1 MSKRMGRVI
10 AGAGVCCSLA
20 ASAAQ
25 AQPARGPPGARFGD
39 RPPHGRGERSL
50 RDFMFGEH
58 DADRHFGAS
67 PPVARYTAEEG
78 DAFVLDRA
86 ARTPLLRFEDSPEIW
101 ALVAT
106 AGPRG
111 DLIYKND
118 VGEPMLRVSRLGG
131 VTLFTEVRPTGS
143 AAWVVSQ
150 AGALRLTAP
159 IGPEG
164 LFNVLAEA
172 SRRASRAAQ
181 HLIAFDAPD
190 TSATTE
196 VVFADAFTV
205 TSEAFVRMS
214 AAGGRGRAVLQRV
227 MQVSFLPGRA
237 PDVTAA
243 GARVEIVVAP
253 DLGVAGRPS
262 SERILTA
269 LER

>member
-20 ASAAQ
+20 AAAH
-25 AQPARGPPGARFGD
+25 AQPAGGPSGRFGG
-39 RPPHGRGERSL
+39 RPGPARGERSL
-50 RDFMFGEH
+50 RDFMFGDH
-58 DADRHFGAS
+58 DADRHFGDS
-67 PPVARYTAEEG
+67 PAVARYTADRG

-86 ARTPLLRFEDSPEIW
+86 AKTTLLRFDDSQEIW
-101 ALVAT
+101 ALFAT
-106 AGPRG
+106 PGPRG

-131 VTLFTEVRPTGS
+131 VTLFTDVQPMGA

-150 AGALRLTAP
+150 AGALRLSAP

-181 HLIAFDAPD
+181 HLVAFDAPD
-190 TSATTE
+190 TSPASE
-196 VVFADAFTV
+196 VVFADAFTI
-205 TSEAFVRMS
+205 TSEAFVRMG

-237 PDVTAA
+237 PDVTTA

-253 DLGVAGRPS
+253 ELGVAGRPS
-262 SERILTA
+262 SERILTV